1 VCGEVLEFENHLRQ
15 WNNDD
20 GILLIQEMGYDPIR
34 ISRNQCN
41 GNRQWNLNF
50 TNVTCNGEDN
60 VNISF
65 KIDNSSDGSTLS
77 VLFNNE
83 STEFTVSMKG
93 SHCET
98 HIDADPSGE
107 NLLISF
113 DRQKYNGWS
122 EDTQFIYTLSLFDKI
137 LSNTTTNDS
146 SHLFQDNI
154 ILPGENYEV
163 QVAAVNACGQYCI
176 LGHVNHTMM
185 CKS

>member
-93 SHCET
+93 K
-98 HIDADPSGE
+98 
-107 NLLISF
+107 NFIS
-113 DRQKYNGWS
+113 
-122 EDTQFIYTLSLFDKI
+122 
-137 LSNTTTNDS
+137 
-146 SHLFQDNI
+146 
-154 ILPGENYEV
+154 
-163 QVAAVNACGQYCI
+163 
-176 LGHVNHTMM
+176 
-185 CKS
+185 